1 MTMFQLEIL
10 PDKMRLPLLLEASY
24 NDLKPESLLPS
35 L

>member
-10 PDKMRLPLLLEASY
+10 PGKMSLQQLLEASY
-24 NDLKPESLLPS
+24 NDLMPESLLPS